1 MKNDYSIKEILD
13 AVDEIQ
19 NINKKVKISKLDN
32 KKFIQKDFNEVPKD
46 TLKIIE
52 EAEKTKF

>member
-19 NINKKVKISKLDN
+19 NIKKVKISKLDN

>member
-19 NINKKVKISKLDN
+19 NIKKVKISKLDN
-32 KKFIQKDFNEVPKD
+32 KKFIQKDYTEVPKD

>member
-1 MKNDYSIKEILD
+1 MKNDYSIREILD

-19 NINKKVKISKLDN
+19 NIKKEKISKLDN
-32 KKFIQKDFNEVPKD
+32 KKFIQKDFNEVSKD

>member
-1 MKNDYSIKEILD
+1 MKNDYSIREILD

-19 NINKKVKISKLDN
+19 NIKKVKISKLDN

>member
-1 MKNDYSIKEILD
+1 MKNDYSIREILD

-19 NINKKVKISKLDN
+19 NIKKVKISKLDN
-32 KKFIQKDFNEVPKD
+32 KKFIQKGYTEVPKD